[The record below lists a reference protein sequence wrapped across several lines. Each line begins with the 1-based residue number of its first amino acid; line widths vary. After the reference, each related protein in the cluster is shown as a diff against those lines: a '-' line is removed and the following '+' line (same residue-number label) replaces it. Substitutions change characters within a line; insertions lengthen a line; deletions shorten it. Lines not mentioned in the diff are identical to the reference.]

1 MGFFNRVGP
10 AVGASIALLLAAG
23 GANAQAYVNATVE
36 GQIVPGVYGR
46 IQIGN
51 AAPPP
56 LIYAEPVIIHRPPVA
71 VPRAPIYMY
80 VPPGH
85 AKNWGKHCARYN
97 ACGQPVYFVQEP
109 PRRPP
114 PRGHHYEG
122 PSRGDR
128 HDHHD
133 ERPGRGRGHDRGD
146 RDDHRGHGRGHGHGG
161 HRD

>member
-1 MGFFNRVGP
+1 MGFFNRACP
-10 AVGASIALLLAAG
+10 AVGASIVLLLAAG
-23 GANAQAYVNATVE
+23 GANAQAYVNATVD

-71 VPRAPIYMY
+71 VPRAPIYLY

-85 AKNWGKHCARYN
+85 AKHWGKHCARYN

-109 PRRPP
+109 PRRAP
-114 PRGHHYEG
+114 PRGHHYGG

-128 HDHHD
+128 HDHYD

-146 RDDHRGHGRGHGHGG
+146 RDDHRGHGRGHGGG

>member
-1 MGFFNRVGP
+1 MGCFSRTGPVVG
-10 AVGASIALLLAAG
+10 VSIALLLTAG
-23 GANAQAYVNATVE
+23 GASAQAYVNATVD

-51 AAPPP
+51 AAPPA
-56 LIYAEPVIIHRPPVA
+56 LIYAEPVIIHRPQMPVQ
-71 VPRAPIYMY
+71 RAPIYMY

-109 PRRPP
+109 PRRQP
-114 PRGHHYEG
+114 PRGPHYGG

-128 HDHHD
+128 NDHHD

-146 RDDHRGHGRGHGHGG
+146 HDDHRGHGRGHGGG

>member
-1 MGFFNRVGP
+1 MNLLRCTLFALGG
-10 AVGASIALLLAAG
+10 LLLSAT
-23 GANAQAYVNATVE
+23 GANAQTYVNATVD

-51 AAPPP
+51 GGPPP

-71 VPRAPIYMY
+71 IHRSPIYMY

-109 PRRPP
+109 PKRKGNYSTRPA
-114 PRGHHYEG
+114 H
-122 PSRGDR
+122 
-128 HDHHD
+128 HDHGPGFKED
-133 ERPGRGRGHDRGD
+133 RPDRGKGRHD
-146 RDDHRGHGRGHGHGG
+146 RDDHRGNGRGHGGG
-161 HRD
+161 HKD

>member
-1 MGFFNRVGP
+1 MGFFSRTGP
-10 AVGASIALLLAAG
+10 VVGASIALLLAAG
-23 GANAQAYVNATVE
+23 GASAQAYVNATVD

-51 AAPPP
+51 AAPPA
-56 LIYAEPVIIHRPPVA
+56 LIYAEPVIIHRPQVA

-109 PRRPP
+109 PRG
-114 PRGHHYEG
+114 PRYGG

-128 HDHHD
+128 YDHQD

-146 RDDHRGHGRGHGHGG
+146 RDDHRGHGRGHGGG

>member
-1 MGFFNRVGP
+1 MGFFSRTGP
-10 AVGASIALLLAAG
+10 VVGASIALLLAAG
-23 GANAQAYVNATVE
+23 GASAQAYVNATVD

-51 AAPPP
+51 AAPPA
-56 LIYAEPVIIHRPPVA
+56 LIYAEPVIIHRPQVPVQ
-71 VPRAPIYMY
+71 RAPIYMY

-109 PRRPP
+109 PRRQP
-114 PRGHHYEG
+114 PRGPHYGG
-122 PSRGDR
+122 PSHGDR

-146 RDDHRGHGRGHGHGG
+146 HDDHRGHGRGHGGG